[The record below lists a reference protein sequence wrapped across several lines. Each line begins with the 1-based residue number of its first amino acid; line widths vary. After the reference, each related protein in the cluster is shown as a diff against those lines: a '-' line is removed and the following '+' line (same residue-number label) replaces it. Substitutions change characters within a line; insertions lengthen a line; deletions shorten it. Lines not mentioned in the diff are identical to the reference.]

1 LSVSKKNERTKTVK
15 AMKIKTP
22 KTKTT
27 RSEGGFTLIETTIA
41 SLVMLV
47 GSLAVSALFVYS
59 TQNNVG
65 GSERALAM
73 AVAQQQLEQIR
84 SVDYED
90 STLTSGTITFTARNG
105 QRNYSVQRVV
115 ADEKNAD
122 NSLKQL
128 KKITITVTPAS
139 TSSNWVKTPVVL
151 VTYRS
156 THAPGKFAVSN

>member
-1 LSVSKKNERTKTVK
+1 MKT
-15 AMKIKTP
+15 KTP

-41 SLVMLV
+41 SFVMLV
-47 GSLAVSALFVYS
+47 GALAVSSLFVYS

-90 STLTSGTITFTARNG
+90 TTLTSGTQTFTVKNG
-105 QRNYSVQRVV
+105 QRSYSVQRVV

-128 KKITITVTPAS
+128 KKITITVTPSS
-139 TSSNWVKTPVVL
+139 TSTNWVKTPVVL

-156 THAPGKFAVSN
+156 THAAGNFAVSN